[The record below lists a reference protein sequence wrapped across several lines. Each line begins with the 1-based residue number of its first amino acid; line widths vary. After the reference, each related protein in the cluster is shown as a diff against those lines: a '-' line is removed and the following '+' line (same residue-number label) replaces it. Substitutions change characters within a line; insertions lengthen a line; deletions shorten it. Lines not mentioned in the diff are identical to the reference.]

1 MPLLL
6 ENDQSK
12 SAAYASVVQGGF
24 TRVGS
29 WPQLAEVL
37 TQRPDEVLVVIGAD
51 VPMDDALTFATDQR
65 ATRPALGIVLLRRQ
79 IDVDV
84 LGAAL
89 RAGVR
94 EVVSPDDVNAIA
106 EACSRSTEVSRG
118 VFGWRPHEAKGQGRV
133 VTVFAAKGGCGK
145 TTMATNLAVI
155 LAAGGK
161 RSVCLLDLDIS
172 FGDVAITM
180 QLFPT
185 KSLADAV
192 PMRGT
197 LDREGVRSLVTPH
210 SPGLD
215 TLLAPLDPG
224 EAERI
229 PTALVSEVLHELR
242 QSYDFVVVDTP
253 PDFKDCVLAALDVSD
268 VYVLLATL
276 DVPSLKNLR
285 LTLDMLDLL
294 GYRRDN
300 WQIVLNR
307 ADSKVG
313 LNATDVEKTLKV
325 PIAAR
330 VPSSG
335 AVSTSINKGVP
346 LTLVQPN
353 HPFSC
358 ALRAFVDEKILPRRA
373 AGAATGAEHSGST
386 ADEPAPRRRFRRR
399 KVATT

>member
-1 MPLLL
+1 
-6 ENDQSK
+6 
-12 SAAYASVVQGGF
+12 
-24 TRVGS
+24 
-29 WPQLAEVL
+29 
-37 TQRPDEVLVVIGAD
+37 
-51 VPMDDALTFATDQR
+51 
-65 ATRPALGIVLLRRQ
+65 
-79 IDVDV
+79 
-84 LGAAL
+84 
-89 RAGVR
+89 
-94 EVVSPDDVNAIA
+94 
-106 EACSRSTEVSRG
+106 
-118 VFGWRPHEAKGQGRV
+118 
-133 VTVFAAKGGCGK
+133 
-145 TTMATNLAVI
+145 
-155 LAAGGK
+155 
-161 RSVCLLDLDIS
+161 
-172 FGDVAITM
+172 
-180 QLFPT
+180 
-185 KSLADAV
+185 
-192 PMRGT
+192 
-197 LDREGVRSLVTPH
+197 
-210 SPGLD
+210 
-215 TLLAPLDPG
+215 
-224 EAERI
+224 
-229 PTALVSEVLHELR
+229 
-242 QSYDFVVVDTP
+242 VDTP